1 MANDNPNMPG
11 QDGYTQVYQSPA
23 ANQQAAYQPPVQ
35 QPQYHAP
42 YQAPAQQP
50 QYQAPYQAPV
60 QQPQYQAPYQA
71 PVQQPQYQAP
81 YQAPVQQPQYQAPYQ
96 APVQQPQYQA
106 PAYQAPVYQ
115 APAYPY
121 GSAPSVPAAKRFPVA
136 AVVMAGIGV
145 FLYLLYLI
153 IAEIDMTFMTALVP
167 IGYAGLIVGYSMRNN
182 VQLSS
187 IITAVSCFIFTL
199 VTFVGLVD
207 RFDYIG
213 DDFEDV
219 LGVLYSLA
227 IIATYALV
235 GVYHILKG
243 KLFGNPLKRILCIV
257 CAGILFLQMIGLFAS
272 RGRWMSEE
280 AIMLQI
286 IITAS
291 DILLFMSLQAFTPYQ
306 KAE

>member
-35 QPQYHAP
+35 QPQYQAP

-60 QQPQYQAPYQA
+60 QQPQHQAPYQP

-81 YQAPVQQPQYQAPYQ
+81 VYQAPV
-96 APVQQPQYQA
+96 
-106 PAYQAPVYQ
+106 YQAPVYQ